1 MLKQAY
7 VAYNIFSKHHEPQ
20 GNIFQK
26 QHYTRFG
33 APSMGGMQMPAAKAK
48 KQVSPLEKS
57 MSGGGSGY

>member
-7 VAYNIFSKHHEPQ
+7 VSYNIFGKHHEPQ

-26 QHYTRFG
+26 QHYSRFG
-33 APSMGGMQMPAAKAK
+33 APSMGMPTPAPKQK

-57 MSGGGSGY
+57 MGGGGSGY